1 MSLQLGGCTEGDLCK
16 WGDGKAY
23 HIRDVGMLLDL
34 RCCVNFFLMDP
45 GRPLGDGGAV
55 FLFFF
60 FLPNDL
66 NTPLDQSALQ
76 HWLMI
81 FSFFISFFK
90 DFLR

>member
-60 FLPNDL
+60 SC
-66 NTPLDQSALQ
+66 Q
-76 HWLMI
+76 MI
-81 FSFFISFFK
+81 
-90 DFLR
+90 